1 MKQLNIKLDDTTF
14 STLATEAETRGMSVT
29 QLARERVLAAGQ
41 ALALADLRDAVL
53 ADGQRTRDLI
63 HRLTTRPAPTQAA
76 PTQQPKG

>member
-14 STLATEAETRGMSVT
+14 STLVAAAEARGMSVT
-29 QLARERVLAAGQ
+29 QVARDRVLAAGQ

-63 HRLTTRPAPTQAA
+63 NRLTTRPAPTQ
-76 PTQQPKG
+76 QPHQPSKE